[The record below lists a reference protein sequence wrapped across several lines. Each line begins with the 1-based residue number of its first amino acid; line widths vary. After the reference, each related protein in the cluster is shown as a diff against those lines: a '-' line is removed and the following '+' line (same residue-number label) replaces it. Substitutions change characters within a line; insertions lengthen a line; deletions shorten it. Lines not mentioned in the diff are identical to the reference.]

1 MNKNI
6 VKETI
11 TNEIKVPNKEF
22 EILKKHF
29 SHCFDKESNFDI
41 KKFKKTISKNEI
53 DFSKESYSM
62 DWLGKSYARLLATDS
77 ATTLLKEDKE
87 WNQKEENKN
96 SENLLLKGDNLEV
109 LKHLSNN
116 YEEKIKM
123 IYIDPPYNTGTD
135 GFVYED
141 DRKFSVDELSELAGV
156 DKEKA
161 KKILNFTESKSNS
174 HSAWLTFMYPRLYIA
189 KQLLK
194 DDGVIF
200 ISIDDN
206 EVAQLRLLM
215 DEIFGEENF
224 IGQWNW
230 FKSATPPNLS
240 HKIKRNV
247 EYILAYEKKRNNIK
261 YMGIQKDSS
270 SDDPITKP
278 QNSTKVLKFPIG
290 SLNIKVE
297 DKVVQKGIYGTEK
310 YPNKLLNDL
319 IIKNGTNI
327 NEVSFENKF
336 VWTQDKLDFELKLN
350 TKVNLSKQLVISYKK
365 SNYSKEVPP
374 NLIDN
379 NVGVGTTEQSG
390 RKLFGMFGKKIFDY
404 PKPVELIQYIINFKS
419 TCKDDI
425 ILDFFAGSGTTGH
438 AVMDMNKDGK
448 NRKFI
453 LVQIPQPIDSKKN
466 KIAYDFV
473 KNELKIEEPTIFDI
487 TKERLI
493 RAGNKIKE
501 DNKGKDLSNIDFGF
515 KIFETVPIWEDYNL
529 DLDEFD
535 SQTKLFDESKL
546 NLEDIQT
553 LLTTW
558 KTYDN
563 IQLTKD
569 LIEIDLDGYKAYYY
583 GNKLYLM
590 DVGFKTE
597 NLKDLLN
604 KIDED
609 SEFNPTSIICFGYN
623 FNSVP
628 MREISENIKS
638 YNNKKGSE
646 IDFVKRY

>member
-1 MNKNI
+1 MSKDI

-11 TNEIKVPNKEF
+11 TNDIKVPNKEL
-22 EILKKHF
+22 EILQKHF

-41 KKFKKTISKNEI
+41 EKFKKILLKSEI
-53 DFSKESYSM
+53 DFSKESYGL

-87 WNQKEENKN
+87 WNSRDENKN

-123 IYIDPPYNTGTD
+123 IYIDPPYNTGSD

-141 DRKFSVDELSELAGV
+141 DRKFTSEELSELAGV
-156 DKEKA
+156 DKDKA
-161 KKILNFTESKSNS
+161 EKILKFTESKSNS

-206 EVAQLRLLM
+206 EVAQLRFLM

-224 IGQWNW
+224 ISEFIWQ
-230 FKSATPPNLS
+230 
-240 HKIKRNV
+240 KIYSPKNQNKYTTTDH
-247 EYILAYEKKRNNIK
+247 EYILCYAKALEKIEKFNRLERTEKTNKHYNCDDNDGRGRYTKSDLTIDQGKGYTYDIKSGNKIYKLPDGKQWQFTEERMKSLILENRIYLPDDTSKRPRMK
-261 YMGIQKDSS
+261 TYLADMDGI
-270 SDDPITKP
+270 ITKTIL
-278 QNSTKVLKFPIG
+278 SYDEVGHTDGARKKL
-290 SLNIKVE
+290 
-297 DKVVQKGIYGTEK
+297 TE
-310 YPNKLLNDL
+310 L
-319 IIKNGTNI
+319 
-327 NEVSFENKF
+327 FEG
-336 VWTQDKLDFELKLN
+336 
-350 TKVNLSKQLVISYKK
+350 K
-365 SNYSKEVPP
+365 SV
-374 NLIDN
+374 
-379 NVGVGTTEQSG
+379 
-390 RKLFGMFGKKIFDY
+390 FGY
-404 PKPVELIQYIINFKS
+404 PKPIDLIKRFLILATNS
-419 TCKDDI
+419 NENEI
-425 ILDFFAGSGTTGH
+425 ILDFFAGSGPTADAIMQLNTNNLG
-438 AVMDMNKDGK
+438 

-453 LVQIPQPIDSKKN
+453 LVQIPQEIDKK
-466 KIAYDFV
+466 KDKVAYDFV
-473 KNELKIEEPTIFDI
+473 KNELKEENPTIFHI
-487 TKERLI
+487 TKERLV
-493 RAGNKIKE
+493 RAANKIKE
-501 DNKGKDLSNIDFGF
+501 NNKDLTNIDFGF
-515 KIFETVPIWEDYNL
+515 KIFETIPIWKNYNL
-529 DLDEFD
+529 DLDEFNP
-535 SQTKLFDESKL
+535 QTKLFNESKL
-546 NLEDIQT
+546 NSEDIQT

-563 IQLTKD
+563 IPLTKD
-569 LIEIDLDGYKAYYY
+569 LVEVDLNDYTGYYF

-590 DVGFKTE
+590 DINFKTK
-597 NLKDLLN
+597 NLKELLN

-623 FNSVP
+623 FESK
-628 MREISENIKS
+628 MLREISENVKN